1 MTTLADLFSDKELP
15 FQSPSEDEK
24 DAFIGISSGAN
35 YALQSVA
42 AGRVTNAPT
51 LQNYVDHDAARFCMI
66 ANHEDLAYKGAKILS
81 VKMEALPEYKA
92 KMEKEN
98 PLVFRMIQDWAAEGA
113 QMQQPYVQPASQKWT
128 ADEHNA
134 SSEIC
139 ERANALSR
147 HRLPDATVRK
157 YAEQDSR
164 DFTTL
169 SGNEKLAIQTLYE
182 IHWNTENDPRYR
194 TAMQDAN
201 PALLR
206 AADRAIADNH
216 AFADRNW
223 SATLTD
229 KVLAFAEGI
238 GIGAAVPAKIAGPA
252 VSAPASPNL

>member
-15 FQSPSEDEK
+15 FKSPSEDEK
-24 DAFIGISSGAN
+24 EAFIGISSSAN
-35 YALQSVA
+35 FALQSVG
-42 AGRVTNAPT
+42 AGRETNAPT

-66 ANHEDLAYKGAKILS
+66 ADHEDLAYKGAKILS
-81 VKMEALPEYKA
+81 VKMEALPGYRA

-98 PLVFRMIQDWAAEGA
+98 PLVFKMIQEWAADGA

-134 SSEIC
+134 SDEIG

-147 HRLPDATVRK
+147 HRFSDATIRK
-157 YAEQDSR
+157 YAEADSR
-164 DFTTL
+164 DFASL

-182 IHWNTENDPRYR
+182 IHANTENEPRYR
-194 TAMQDAN
+194 TALQEVN
-201 PALLR
+201 PTLLR

-229 KVLAFAEGI
+229 KVLAFAEDI
-238 GIGAAVPAKIAGPA
+238 GIGAAAAAKTAAPA
-252 VSAPASPNL
+252 VATPSSPNL